1 MHSRENAYALEAL
14 LKKDS
19 EPEFEKSLGRLEEIV
34 KKLENGNLSLEEAMK
49 LFEEGVQLS
58 RSCQKQLEEAEKR
71 VEMLVKK
78 ADGSL
83 ARVPFEREREQE
95 KG

>member
-1 MHSRENAYALEAL
+1 M
-14 LKKDS
+14 KKDS
-19 EPEFEKSLGRLEEIV
+19 EPAPAGRPEFEKSLSRLEEIV
-34 KKLENGNLSLEEAMK
+34 KKLENGNLSLEEAMT

-71 VEMLVKK
+71 VELLVKK

-83 ARVPFEREREQE
+83 ARAPFEREREQE

>member
-1 MHSRENAYALEAL
+1 
-14 LKKDS
+14 LKKES
-19 EPEFEKSLGRLEEIV
+19 ESEFERSLSRLEEIV
-34 KKLENGNLSLEEAMK
+34 KKLESGDLSLEEAMK

-78 ADGSL
+78 ADGGL
-83 ARVPFEREREQE
+83 ARVPFERNRRE

>member
-1 MHSRENAYALEAL
+1 M
-14 LKKDS
+14 KKDS
-19 EPEFEKSLGRLEEIV
+19 EPAPAGKAEFEKSLSRLEEIV

-78 ADGSL
+78 ANGGL
-83 ARVPFEREREQE
+83 ARAPFEREREQE